1 MRESWFTD
9 GGYRSLRCD
18 YYPWAARFDM
28 TDEAGT
34 PSAVLEVYSE
44 WLGENGCMRASAV
57 NITNMERMRPIMES
71 LAKVKGV
78 PVEDRERL
86 LSKIRISALRFFQ
99 PQSNRLRP

>member
-9 GGYRSLRCD
+9 GGYRSFRCD

-28 TDEAGT
+28 NDDSGT

-44 WLGENGCMRASAV
+44 WLGDNGCMRASAV
-57 NITNMERMRPIMES
+57 NIVTMERMRPLFDS
-71 LAKVKGV
+71 LAKIKGV

-86 LSKIRISALRFFQ
+86 MQRMRVSASRFFQ
-99 PQSNRLRP
+99 PNPNRLRP